1 MSLDVTSVMPGD
13 AGTVTVH
20 AMTELDR
27 AALGVRAPRF
37 PIGRRF
43 AVVIDAMFAPPS
55 ARTLKRRDARC
66 GEIERR
72 SLSVNLNAGG
82 SSENDAETS

>member
-1 MSLDVTSVMPGD
+1 MGATGRAATYVSPDVTKVMPGD
-13 AGTVTVH
+13 AGTVTAH
-20 AMTELDR
+20 AVTELDR

-37 PIGRRF
+37 LIGWRI

-55 ARTLKRRDARC
+55 ARTLKRRNARC

-72 SLSVNLNAGG
+72 SLSVN
-82 SSENDAETS
+82 